1 MYALAMRTKKK
12 DVDRAYILK
21 CRKTK
26 RIVTNKANHG
36 IIILRYIRCRNGG
49 IMFKTVNT
57 AMKRK
62 VAVR

>member
-1 MYALAMRTKKK
+1 MRKKK
-12 DVDRAYILK
+12 KAVARAYILK

-26 RIVTNKANHG
+26 RIVTSKANHG
-36 IIILRYIRCRNGG
+36 IMGIRYIRCRNGG
-49 IMFKTVNT
+49 FMFKTVST